1 MDDPLLVAVRRKIMP
16 HRGLP
21 ICYHTE
27 EIHKR
32 VLPNY
37 PEGVRV
43 EESRTADDYWLI
55 QKTKSKDGLPP
66 KRLIECKYC
75 GKQRWTATQ
84 WLVQT
89 LELKP
94 SGP

>member
-1 MDDPLLVAVRRKIMP
+1 MP

-43 EESRTADDYWLI
+43 EQSRCPDQFWLI
-55 QKTKSKDGLPP
+55 RQIDRRWDPP

-75 GKQRWTATQ
+75 GKQRWTSTQ

-89 LELKP
+89 LEPKP
-94 SGP
+94 KDSK